1 MESSIRIRET
11 QGFLHRAQAAGT
23 GSEERQ
29 RLADTM
35 QAWCG
40 RLEVELGLFRIQ
52 LVMIRELED
61 VHPEDSLDS

>member
-1 MESSIRIRET
+1 MESSIRIREP
-11 QGFLHRAQAAGT
+11 QGNFQRANTAGS

-29 RLADTM
+29 RLSDTM

-61 VHPEDSLDS
+61 VYPEDSLDS